1 MPHFRCSFL
10 KEWLILIINSD
21 IPSPDSDSLMPQ
33 RHDWLLRIA
42 AALGLAALAWLL
54 MEHGPLR
61 QAENWIGD
69 LRVALMTPRQPPAD
83 DVVVLTITE
92 DTLRRFPYRFP
103 VSRTF
108 LADLVTVLN
117 QKGVRAIG
125 LDILFDQPTEPAADQ
140 ALTQALRDSAAPVV
154 VAYADREHL
163 TLEQQQFLDAFTAEW
178 HRGYVN
184 LPFDNVDGVIRTLFP
199 GRIAPDGRF
208 TPSIAAA
215 LAGVTLDVE
224 IPLRYRGLAPGAAAD
239 DPASAFRHYPAH
251 LASALPAAWL
261 AGKIVLVGAEL
272 PINSEDMWKTPL
284 AALLGSKKGLLPG
297 VMIHAHA
304 LAQLL
309 EGRRLP
315 VEPLW
320 GVIGLYCAAALLG
333 VILTQ
338 LDWPSWASL
347 GLALGGVIG
356 YWMLGFWWYRQGGAL
371 LPLGGPSLALL
382 GAAWW
387 CHAHVG
393 RQERS
398 QKRFIH
404 RAFARYLHPDWVN
417 QLVANPSLLQLSGE
431 RREITVLFSDV
442 AGFTATSEALSPAT
456 LVHLLSGYL
465 DGMTRIIIAHGGAVN
480 KYLGDGIMVLFGA
493 PVAQAD
499 HARRAVRCALA
510 LDAFAEA
517 FRTGAADTDGQPVA
531 FGLTRIG
538 VHTGEATVGNFGS
551 SAKLEYTAIG
561 DVVNA
566 ASRLEGLNTYFGTR
580 IAVSE
585 ATRAQAAVENLW
597 FRPMGQVMVKGKQEA
612 LAVFNPLAAGSVPDD
627 LMEKY
632 AEAYTLLTASDP
644 QATHRFARLRSR
656 YPHDPL
662 VDFYWRRAQTGE
674 LTTRIKMV
682 SK

>member
-1 MPHFRCSFL
+1 MAIVTDLQSSRRFPLISD
-10 KEWLILIINSD
+10 ILI
-21 IPSPDSDSLMPQ
+21 PR
-33 RHDWLLRIA
+33 RHDWLFLVA
-42 AALGLAALAWLL
+42 VTLGLAVIAWLL

-69 LRVALMTPRQPPAD
+69 LRVALMTPRQPPSN

-125 LDILFDQPTEPAADQ
+125 LDILFDQPTEPAADL
-140 ALTQALRDSAAPVV
+140 ALTEALLDSVAPVI
-154 VAYADREHL
+154 VAYADQEHL
-163 TLEQQQFLDAFTAEW
+163 TPEQQQFLDAFTTGLR
-178 HRGYVN
+178 RGYAN

-199 GRIAPDGRF
+199 GRIAAHDGRF
-208 TPSIAAA
+208 TPGIAAA
-215 LAGVTLDVE
+215 LAGVTLNTE
-224 IPLRYRGLAPGAAAD
+224 ISLRYRGLALDAAAD
-239 DPASAFRHYPAH
+239 DLSSAFKHYPAH
-251 LASALPAAWL
+251 LAGALPATWL

-272 PINSEDMWKTPL
+272 PTDSEDMWKTPF

-304 LAQLL
+304 LTQLL

-315 VEPLW
+315 VESPW
-320 GVIGLYCAAALLG
+320 IRIGLYCVVTLLG
-333 VILTQ
+333 VILTR

-347 GLALGGVIG
+347 GLALGAVLC
-356 YWMLGFWWYRQGGAL
+356 YWALGFWWYRQGGGL

-382 GAAWW
+382 GATWW
-387 CHAHVG
+387 CHAHIS
-393 RQERS
+393 RQERG

-417 QLVANPSLLQLSGE
+417 QLVANPDLLQLSGE

-442 AGFTATSEALSPAT
+442 AGFTATSEVLSPTT
-456 LVHLLSGYL
+456 LVHVLSGYL
-465 DGMTRIIIAHGGAVN
+465 DGMTQIIITHGGAVN

-517 FRTGAADTDGQPVA
+517 FRLGATDPEGLPVA
-531 FGLTRIG
+531 FGITRIG

-551 SAKLEYTAIG
+551 LAKLEYTAIG

-580 IAVSE
+580 IAVSGVTWKQAE
-585 ATRAQAAVENLW
+585 AKDLW

-612 LAVFNPLAAGSVPDD
+612 LAVFNPMTAGSVPDD
-627 LMEKY
+627 LMERY
-632 AEAYTLLTASDP
+632 TEAYTLLAAGDI

-662 VDFYWRRAQTGE
+662 VDFHWRRVQSGE
-674 LTTRIKMV
+674 LTTRIKML